1 MLVTGNDIQETCS
14 MSGQETSPAGV
25 EITADT
31 LACSGRWTVGDV
43 ARLRAGMEHLELPSG
58 DAVTITGSA
67 ISAMDT
73 TGAWLLLQLRARL
86 EAAGSRVS
94 LDGFSAAHRRLLDYI
109 TTELNEAKAPAARP
123 AGKPWLAGLYARG
136 DDMMDMLA
144 FVGECVMTLLSAI
157 RHPGRIRWREL
168 LDDIYQTGFNAL
180 PIVGLLSFLMGVV
193 IAYQGAVQLKL
204 YGANIYVADL
214 VGHSMLRELAPLLTA
229 ILICGRTGSAYAAK
243 IGTMKVREEIAA
255 LQTIGVPPV
264 ELLVLPKLMSL
275 IIVMPLL
282 SVYADMLSI
291 FGGMVM
297 ANASLGIS
305 FGAFLERLEEA
316 ISMSTFMIGIS
327 KAPVFAAIIAI
338 VGCFQGFKVEGSAES
353 VGRHTTISVVQ
364 SIFMVI
370 IVDAMFSI
378 LFSML
383 GI

>member
-1 MLVTGNDIQETCS
+1 MP
-14 MSGQETSPAGV
+14 GQDASPA
-25 EITADT
+25 EIEIATDT

-43 ARLRAGMEHLELPSG
+43 GRLRGTMHHLELPTV
-58 DAVTITGSA
+58 DAVTIKGGA
-67 ISAMDT
+67 ITAMDT
-73 TGAWLLLQLRARL
+73 TGAWLLLQFVQRL
-86 EAAGSRVS
+86 ETAGSRVL
-94 LDGFSAAHRRLLDYI
+94 LDGFNAAHRSLLDYI
-109 TTELNEAKAPAARP
+109 AAEQDELAAPAARP
-123 AGKPWLAGLYARG
+123 VKQPWLSGLLVRLEHMVG
-136 DDMMDMLA
+136 LVA
-144 FVGECVMTLLSAI
+144 FLGESVVALLGLI
-157 RHPGRIRWREL
+157 RHPGKLRWREL
-168 LDDIYQTGFNAL
+168 LDDVYHTGINAL
-180 PIVGLLSFLMGVV
+180 PIVGLLSVLMGVV

-214 VGHSMLRELAPLLTA
+214 VGYSMLRELAPLLTA

-264 ELLVLPKLMSL
+264 DLLVLPKLISL

-282 SVYADMLSI
+282 TVFADIMSV

-297 ANASLGIS
+297 ANAQLGIG
-305 FGAFLERLEEA
+305 FNAFLGRLEEA
-316 ISMSTFMIGIS
+316 IDFTTFMIGII

-338 VGCFQGFKVEGSAES
+338 VGCFQGFQVEGSAES

-378 LFSML
+378 LFSVL

>member
-1 MLVTGNDIQETCS
+1 MPRQD
-14 MSGQETSPAGV
+14 TSPAEV

-31 LACSGRWTVGDV
+31 LACNGRWTVGNV
-43 ARLRAGMEHLELPSG
+43 AGLRADMGHLALP
-58 DAVTITGSA
+58 DAPEITIDGAA

-73 TGAWLLLQLRARL
+73 TGAWLLLQFRQQL
-86 EAAGSRVS
+86 EA
-94 LDGFSAAHRRLLDYI
+94 DGRKVIMSAFSAAHQRLLDYI
-109 TTELNEAKAPAARP
+109 AAERHTADKETIPAP
-123 AGKPWLAGLYARG
+123 GKSLTVRLSSRVN
-136 DDMMDMLA
+136 DSVDLLA
-144 FVGECVMTLLSAI
+144 FVGECVLALLTAF

-168 LDDIYQTGFNAL
+168 LDDIYHTGINAL

-193 IAYQGAVQLKL
+193 IAYQGAVQLKI

-214 VGHSMLRELAPLLTA
+214 VGYSMLRELAPLLTA

-255 LQTIGVPPV
+255 LQTIGVPPI
-264 ELLVLPKLMSL
+264 ELLVLPKILAL

-282 SVYADMLSI
+282 CVYADILSV

-297 ANASLGIS
+297 ANAQLGIG
-305 FGAFLERLEEA
+305 FHAFLERLEEA
-316 ISMSTFMIGIS
+316 ISYSTFMIGIG

-338 VGCFQGFKVEGSAES
+338 VGCYQGFRVEGSAES

-383 GI
+383 EI

>member
-1 MLVTGNDIQETCS
+1 
-14 MSGQETSPAGV
+14 MSRQDSSPAEV
-25 EITADT
+25 EIRADT
-31 LACSGRWTVGDV
+31 LACNGRWTVGDV
-43 ARLRAGMEHLELPSG
+43 AGLRADMDQMALP
-58 DAVTITGSA
+58 DAPVVTIEGAA

-73 TGAWLLLQLRARL
+73 TGAWLLLQFRQQL
-86 EAAGSRVS
+86 EA
-94 LDGFSAAHRRLLDYI
+94 DGRKVILAAFSAAHQRLLDYI
-109 TTELNEAKAPAARP
+109 AEERRAADKPMVRAP
-123 AGKPWLAGLYARG
+123 GKSWLVHWSSIV
-136 DDMMDMLA
+136 DDSIDFLA
-144 FVGECVMTLLSAI
+144 FVGECVLALLTAI

-168 LDDIYQTGFNAL
+168 LDDIYQTGVNAL

-193 IAYQGAVQLKL
+193 IAYQGAVQLKT

-214 VGHSMLRELAPLLTA
+214 VGYSMLRELAPLLTA

-255 LQTIGVPPV
+255 LQTIGVPPI
-264 ELLVLPKLMSL
+264 ELLVLPKLFAL

-282 SVYADMLSI
+282 SVYADILSV

-297 ANASLGIS
+297 ANAQLGIG
-305 FGAFLERLEEA
+305 FNAFLERLEEA
-316 ISMSTFMIGIS
+316 ITISTFMIGIS

-338 VGCFQGFKVEGSAES
+338 VGCYQGFKVEGSAES

-383 GI
+383 DI

>member
-1 MLVTGNDIQETCS
+1 
-14 MSGQETSPAGV
+14 
-25 EITADT
+25 
-31 LACSGRWTVGDV
+31 
-43 ARLRAGMEHLELPSG
+43 
-58 DAVTITGSA
+58 
-67 ISAMDT
+67 
-73 TGAWLLLQLRARL
+73 
-86 EAAGSRVS
+86 
-94 LDGFSAAHRRLLDYI
+94 
-109 TTELNEAKAPAARP
+109 
-123 AGKPWLAGLYARG
+123 
-136 DDMMDMLA
+136 
-144 FVGECVMTLLSAI
+144 
-157 RHPGRIRWREL
+157 
-168 LDDIYQTGFNAL
+168 
-180 PIVGLLSFLMGVV
+180 
-193 IAYQGAVQLKL
+193 
-204 YGANIYVADL
+204 
-214 VGHSMLRELAPLLTA
+214 
-229 ILICGRTGSAYAAK
+229 
-243 IGTMKVREEIAA
+243 MKVREEIAA

-316 ISMSTFMIGIS
+316 ISLTTFMIGIS

-338 VGCFQGFKVEGSAES
+338 VGCYQGFKVEGSAES

>member
-1 MLVTGNDIQETCS
+1 MV
-14 MSGQETSPAGV
+14 
-25 EITADT
+25 
-31 LACSGRWTVGDV
+31 
-43 ARLRAGMEHLELPSG
+43 
-58 DAVTITGSA
+58 
-67 ISAMDT
+67 
-73 TGAWLLLQLRARL
+73 
-86 EAAGSRVS
+86 
-94 LDGFSAAHRRLLDYI
+94 
-109 TTELNEAKAPAARP
+109 
-123 AGKPWLAGLYARG
+123 
-136 DDMMDMLA
+136 DMLA
-144 FVGECVMTLLSAI
+144 FVGESIMALLSAI

-168 LDDIYQTGFNAL
+168 LDDVYQTGVNAL

-275 IIVMPLL
+275 IIVRPLL
-282 SVYADMLSI
+282 SVYADMMSV

-297 ANASLGIS
+297 ANLQLGIG
-305 FGAFLERLEEA
+305 FNAFLERLEEA
-316 ISMSTFMIGIS
+316 ISMSTFMIGIG